1 MVKNKNNLLFA
12 LIFISCSTIF
22 PQTSTKFW
30 VEFKDKNNTPYSIS
44 NPTAYLTPASVQR
57 RQAYGI
63 AIDSTD
69 LPVKSTYI
77 QAVDNVPGVTILYA
91 SKWMNAVAIAVTSTA
106 ALATIQTFTFV
117 KNHYPVNLFKVSYE
131 KEIIQP
137 YNLINERTS
146 SLQNFYGLAWW
157 QTKML
162 NLDCLHSSGFRGQGM
177 KIAVMDSGFG
187 NANNLDVFDSLYA
200 RGGVLGTR
208 DFVAGGTSVYEDDS
222 HGTAV
227 LSCMAGLWPN
237 KLVGSAPRA
246 DYWLLRTEDVGSETP
261 SEEFNWIRAV
271 EFADSVGCD
280 VVNTSLGY
288 NTFDNATQ
296 NHTYAMLDGKTIP
309 MSRAATMAARKG
321 MLVVNSA
328 GNEGNS
334 SWQYITVPADAD
346 SIVTVGSVDSL
357 GNASFFSS
365 KGPTADGRIK
375 PDFVARG
382 SSAAVAYSFGNF
394 IGYSNGTSFSSPI
407 LAGAMACFWQKNKT
421 LHPVKIIDSLKKT
434 SSLSA
439 TPNNTLGWGIPN
451 MCSPTSL
458 KEWDRSDPLFFVFPN
473 PANEHI
479 QIQTSEENVHIL
491 LYTAEGKLIYQNLI
505 KYPGITP
512 LTVSGLPSGIY
523 LIRAFKNDK
532 NFSVRFIIE

>member
-1 MVKNKNNLLFA
+1 MVKNDFLITFLL
-12 LIFISCSTIF
+12 ISCSVISA
-22 PQTSTKFW
+22 QVSSKFW
-30 VEFKDKNNTPYSIS
+30 VEFKDKNNTAYSIS
-44 NPTAYLTPASVQR
+44 TPTAYLSLSSVQR

-69 LPVKSTYI
+69 LPVNSNYI
-77 QAVDNVPGVTILYA
+77 QSVDNVPGVTVLYA
-91 SKWMNAVAIAVTSTA
+91 SKWMNAVAISVTNTT
-106 ALATIQTFTFV
+106 ALATIQTFSFV

-131 KEIIQP
+131 KEHSTWA
-137 YNLINERTS
+137 NHASERVTTA
-146 SLQNFYGLAWW
+146 LNYYGLAWW

-208 DFVAGGTSVYEDDS
+208 DFVTGGTSVYEDDS
-222 HGTAV
+222 HGTSV

-261 SEEFNWIRAV
+261 SEEYNWIRAV

-288 NTFDNATQ
+288 NLFDNGTQ
-296 NHTYAMLDGKTIP
+296 NHSYSMLDGKTIP
-309 MSRAATMAARKG
+309 MSKAATMAARKG

-328 GNEGNS
+328 GNEGS
-334 SWQYITVPADAD
+334 SGWQYITVPADAD
-346 SIVTVGSVDSL
+346 SIVTVGAVDSL
-357 GNASFFSS
+357 GSISFFSS

-382 SSAAVAYSFGNF
+382 TSAAVAYSYGNVV
-394 IGYSNGTSFSSPI
+394 GYASGTSFSSPI
-407 LAGAMACFWQKNKT
+407 LAGALACFWQKNKT
-421 LHPVKIIDSLKKT
+421 LHPVKVIDSLKKT

-439 TPNNTLGWGIPN
+439 APNNTLGWGIPN
-451 MCSPTSL
+451 LCFPTALS
-458 KEWDRSDPLFFVFPN
+458 EWKSTAPVFEVFPS
-473 PANEHI
+473 PAHDFINI
-479 QIQTSEENVHIL
+479 RTSEENIQIIL
-491 LYTAEGKLIYQNLI
+491 HGNNGMFISRFWI
-505 KYPGITP
+505 KHPGI
-512 LTVSGLPSGIY
+512 SQINIANLPPGIY
-523 LIRAFKNDK
+523 LIRALKGDK
-532 NFSVRFIIE
+532 YSTARFIKE

>member
-1 MVKNKNNLLFA
+1 
-12 LIFISCSTIF
+12 
-22 PQTSTKFW
+22 
-30 VEFKDKNNTPYSIS
+30 
-44 NPTAYLTPASVQR
+44 
-57 RQAYGI
+57 
-63 AIDSTD
+63 
-69 LPVKSTYI
+69 
-77 QAVDNVPGVTILYA
+77 
-91 SKWMNAVAIAVTSTA
+91 
-106 ALATIQTFTFV
+106 
-117 KNHYPVNLFKVSYE
+117 
-131 KEIIQP
+131 
-137 YNLINERTS
+137 
-146 SLQNFYGLAWW
+146 
-157 QTKML
+157 
-162 NLDCLHSSGFRGQGM
+162 
-177 KIAVMDSGFG
+177 
-187 NANNLDVFDSLYA
+187 
-200 RGGVLGTR
+200 
-208 DFVAGGTSVYEDDS
+208 
-222 HGTAV
+222 
-227 LSCMAGLWPN
+227 MAGLWPN

-288 NTFDNATQ
+288 NTFDKATQ

-394 IGYSNGTSFSSPI
+394 VGYSNGTSFSSPI

-421 LHPVKIIDSLKKT
+421 LHPVKVIDSLKKT

-439 TPNNTLGWGIPN
+439 APNNTLGWGIPN
-451 MCSPTSL
+451 MCSPTAL
-458 KEWDRSDPLFFVFPN
+458 KEWDRTEPLFFVFPN

-479 QIQTSEENVHIL
+479 QIQTWEDNVHIM
-491 LYTAEGKLIYQNLI
+491 LYAAEGKLIQYNLI
-505 KYPGITP
+505 KYPGISR
-512 LTVSGLPSGIY
+512 LNVSGLPSGIY
-523 LIRAFKNDK
+523 LIRGLKNDK
-532 NFSVRFIIE
+532 NFSVRFIKE